1 MGFSFSTRFWMLCI
15 IAIPFGLGA
24 GSVDAALNN
33 YVALHFSAKHMS
45 WLHCMWGVGA
55 SIGPYIMGIAL
66 STDKG
71 WNRGYF
77 YISIIQL
84 VIAFI
89 VLMSLPIWKNQTKT
103 ANPDETVDTEKK
115 RTPLSFKEILS
126 IPGAKSVMITFFCYC
141 ALECTAILWASSYL
155 NLHRG
160 IDADLAATFGSMFL
174 LGITVGRAINGFVA
188 MKLSD
193 TTMIRIGE
201 GIILLGVIMI
211 ILPISDMVSLIG
223 LVIMG
228 VGCAPVYPSIIHST
242 PLRFGADK
250 SQAIIGV
257 QMACAYTGSCLM
269 PPLFGLIANHIT
281 IALFPIYMGIIL
293 VTMIFTHELLCKKHP
308 IK

>member
-1 MGFSFSTRFWMLCI
+1 MGFSFSTQFWMLCVL
-15 IAIPFGLGA
+15 AIPFGLGA

-55 SIGPYIMGIAL
+55 SIGPYIMGTAL
-66 STDKG
+66 AADKG
-71 WNRGYF
+71 WNKGYF

-84 VIAFI
+84 VIGFI

-103 ANPDETVDTEKK
+103 ANPDEVIDTEKK
-115 RTPLSFKEILS
+115 RVPLTFKQIIS
-126 IPGAKSVMITFFCYC
+126 IPGAKAVMVTFFCYC
-141 ALECTAILWASSYL
+141 AFECTAILWASSYL

-174 LGITVGRAINGFVA
+174 LGITAGRAISGFIA

-193 TTMIRIGE
+193 TSMIRIGE
-201 GIILLGVIMI
+201 SIILLGVIMV
-211 ILPISDMVSLIG
+211 ILPVNDIVSLIG

-228 VGCAPVYPSIIHST
+228 FGCAPVYPSIIHST
-242 PLRFGADK
+242 PVRFGSEK

-269 PPLFGLIANHIT
+269 PPLFGLIANHIS
-281 IALFPIYMGIIL
+281 ISLFPIYIGVIL
-293 VTMIFTHELLCKKHP
+293 VVMIITHELLCKKYP

>member
-1 MGFSFSTRFWMLCI
+1 
-15 IAIPFGLGA
+15 
-24 GSVDAALNN
+24 
-33 YVALHFSAKHMS
+33 
-45 WLHCMWGVGA
+45 
-55 SIGPYIMGIAL
+55 
-66 STDKG
+66 
-71 WNRGYF
+71 
-77 YISIIQL
+77 
-84 VIAFI
+84 
-89 VLMSLPIWKNQTKT
+89 
-103 ANPDETVDTEKK
+103 
-115 RTPLSFKEILS
+115 
-126 IPGAKSVMITFFCYC
+126 
-141 ALECTAILWASSYL
+141 
-155 NLHRG
+155 
-160 IDADLAATFGSMFL
+160 MFL
-174 LGITVGRAINGFVA
+174 LGITVGRAINGFIA

-211 ILPISDMVSLIG
+211 ILPISDMVSLVG

-293 VTMIFTHELLCKKHP
+293 VTMIITHELLCKKHP